1 MVKNQKAENNTK
13 QKLADLFRNKLQ
25 YGSCEWRICKL
36 KCHKIDTNKKI
47 NCKEAITKVTSLFFG
62 LWNASTGYQCL
73 IWILDM
79 NKNKID
85 KFTSYKRRKS

>member
-13 QKLADLFRNKLQ
+13 QKSADLFRNKLQ

-47 NCKEAITKVTSLFFG
+47 NCKEAITKVTSLFFWT
-62 LWNASTGYQCL
+62 LECIN
-73 IWILDM
+73 WISVFDM
-79 NKNKID
+79 N
-85 KFTSYKRRKS
+85 TRYE

>member
-47 NCKEAITKVTSLFFG
+47 NCKEAITKVTFLFFWT
-62 LWNASTGYQCL
+62 LECIN
-73 IWILDM
+73 WISVFDM
-79 NKNKID
+79 N
-85 KFTSYKRRKS
+85 TRYE

>member
-47 NCKEAITKVTSLFFG
+47 NCKEAIAKVTSLFFWT
-62 LWNASTGYQCL
+62 LECIN
-73 IWILDM
+73 WISVFDM
-79 NKNKID
+79 N
-85 KFTSYKRRKS
+85 TRYE